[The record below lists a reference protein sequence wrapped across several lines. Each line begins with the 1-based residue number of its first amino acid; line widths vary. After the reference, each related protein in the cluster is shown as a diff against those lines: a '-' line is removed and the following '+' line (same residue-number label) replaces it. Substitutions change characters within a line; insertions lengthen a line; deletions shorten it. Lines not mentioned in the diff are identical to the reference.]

1 VICEIM
7 GRSNSHKDILKPLT
21 WSYSSIN
28 TFKQCPKKY
37 YHTRVIKDT
46 PEPTSQAMLYGKQ
59 VHKAAE
65 DYVRDGKPI
74 QEAFLYIKEFIDGIL
89 ASFKGE
95 VLCEHRLGITEDL
108 EPCGFFDDKVW
119 YRGIV
124 DLLIID
130 KENKQAV
137 IIDYKTGKN
146 PQYADVNQ
154 LELMTLAVFKHFPEV
169 ENVKAGL
176 YFFTKTQLIKET
188 YDKTKEPDLW
198 AKWLEQVNEL
208 KSCYDNDV
216 WNPKPNFSCSRFCP
230 VESCEHNGRY

>member
-1 VICEIM
+1 MHKCPHHCTNQNQATISM
-7 GRSNSHKDILKPLT
+7 SGQFDKKQRKNSKEARTLKSTANNTMESKWILTEAKDRKIYEDKPAL
-21 WSYSSIN
+21 
-28 TFKQCPKKY
+28 FL
-37 YHTRVIKDT
+37 D
-46 PEPTSQAMLYGKQ
+46 
-59 VHKAAE
+59 
-65 DYVRDGKPI
+65 RDGVI
-74 QEAFLYIKEFIDGIL
+74 IKEKHYLSD
-89 ASFKGE
+89 
-95 VLCEHRLGITEDL
+95 
-108 EPCGFFDDKVW
+108 PNKVEL
-119 YRGIV
+119 YTGAKK
-124 DLLIID
+124 LIKAY

>member
-1 VICEIM
+1 MTEAI
-7 GRSNSHKDILKPLT
+7 R
-21 WSYSSIN
+21 
-28 TFKQCPKKY
+28 
-37 YHTRVIKDT
+37 
-46 PEPTSQAMLYGKQ
+46 YGDQ
-59 VHKAAE
+59 FHKAAE
-65 DYVRDGKPI
+65 KYIRDGEELPKR
-74 QEAFLYIKEFIDGIL
+74 FLYAKDSLDALKRKRGD
-89 ASFKGE
+89 K
-95 VLCEHRLGITEDL
+95 LCEYRMGLTEDL
-108 EPCGFFDDKVW
+108 EPCGFFDYKVW